1 MATCNNNIIMN
12 IHTVTPMTLCFVWPL
27 QSSLPVSSVILV
39 PHPTS
44 PLQYKSH
51 SDTLNM
57 TRYTYLYQSP
67 GCSQIFNPVHVT
79 LKMGPGLHGDKTTI
93 TSNKF
98 TLCRNNAHTY
108 QVTSVI
114 CYDCSVQA
122 LVDSDPESSI
132 VCVFWDFDDE
142 NE

>member
-1 MATCNNNIIMN
+1 MGMYIKNFLGEHRVALKINTIIMI

-57 TRYTYLYQSP
+57 TRYTYIYKKQSP
-67 GCSQIFNPVHVT
+67 GHSHIFNVVHVT
-79 LKMGPGLHGDKTTI
+79 LKMGPAWI
-93 TSNKF
+93 W
-98 TLCRNNAHTY
+98 R
-108 QVTSVI
+108 
-114 CYDCSVQA
+114 
-122 LVDSDPESSI
+122 
-132 VCVFWDFDDE
+132 
-142 NE
+142 